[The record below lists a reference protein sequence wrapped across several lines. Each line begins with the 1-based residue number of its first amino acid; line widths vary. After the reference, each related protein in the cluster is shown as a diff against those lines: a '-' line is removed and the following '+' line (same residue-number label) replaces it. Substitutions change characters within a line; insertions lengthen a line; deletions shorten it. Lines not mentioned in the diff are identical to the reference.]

1 MRALTTKFA
10 AIAVAV
16 AGSVVA
22 VAQPAH
28 AGDYVGSWN
37 FIGEHSEGTGYWY
50 DGTDTL
56 CARANPNVSGNLRVT
71 LVPANGVGAS
81 YSVVDGVSA
90 GRTCTGN
97 LSIPEDKKYRMKFTR
112 YHTNGWTN
120 SGYGVGYL
128 YS

>member
-1 MRALTTKFA
+1 MRALTAKFA

-16 AGSVVA
+16 TGLVVA
-22 VAQPAH
+22 VAQPAS
-28 AGDYVGSWN
+28 ANDYVGSYN

-50 DGTDTL
+50 DGSDTL
-56 CARANPNVSGNLRVT
+56 CARANPDVSGNLRVT

-81 YSVVDGVSA
+81 YSVVDGRSA

-112 YHTNGWTN
+112 YHTSGSTHV
-120 SGYGVGYL
+120 GYGAGYL